1 MDEKSNRVFLEQA
14 FQFFNV
20 TGKSAV
26 ADMPPA
32 EMQCFKANNKCVTT
46 EAYAP

>member
-14 FQFFNV
+14 FLLFNF
-20 TGKSAV
+20 TRKSAV
-26 ADMPPA
+26 ADIPPA
-32 EMQCFKANNKCVTT
+32 EMQNSKYVTT

>member
-14 FQFFNV
+14 LQCFNV
-20 TGKSAV
+20 TDKSAV
-26 ADMPPA
+26 ADIPPA
-32 EMQCFKANNKCVTT
+32 EMQNSKCVTT